1 MTRLAIAINLDRCTG
16 CNTCAMA
23 CKMQNNVPMGMA
35 WNRVLNEDCE
45 FEVGVQGT
53 YPHVSRSHLPV
64 ACQHC
69 ENPACLRVCPTG
81 ATVKRE
87 DGIVVHDPTGATYK
101 DDKGRVEIDYEKCIG
116 CRMCMA
122 ACPYNA
128 RVFNWNEPVRDPD
141 FNYGDK
147 DVPVRGK
154 GVVEKCTLCK
164 ERTDRGDEPMCVKC
178 CLAKAR
184 IFGDLDD
191 PESEVSRVVR
201 ERNATALLPE
211 QGTRPQVRYFN

>member
-1 MTRLAIAINLDRCTG
+1 MTKLGIAINKTRCIG
-16 CNTCAMA
+16 CQTCAHA
-23 CKMQNNVPMGMA
+23 CKMQNNVPSGMR
-35 WNRVLNEDCE
+35 WNRVLTEGCDVEDGALGE
-45 FEVGVQGT
+45 F
-53 YPHVSRSHLPV
+53 PNLSRGYLPV

-81 ATVKRE
+81 AT
-87 DGIVVHDPTGATYK
+87 YK
-101 DDKGRVEIDYEKCIG
+101 DDKGRVEVDYEKCIG

-128 RVFNWNEPVRDPD
+128 RVFNWNDPKREPD

-164 ERTDRGDEPMCVKC
+164 ERTDRGEEPMCVKC
-178 CLAKAR
+178 CPVKAR
-184 IFGDLDD
+184 TFGDLDD
-191 PESEVSRVVR
+191 PNSEISKLVVAR
-201 ERNATALLPE
+201 KAGVLLEE
-211 QGTRPQVRYFN
+211 QGTRPQVHYFN

>member
-1 MTRLAIAINLDRCTG
+1 MTKLGIAINKTRCIG
-16 CNTCAMA
+16 CQTCAHA
-23 CKMQNNVPMGMA
+23 CKMQNNVPSGMR
-35 WNRVLNEDCE
+35 WNRVLTEGCDVEDGALGE
-45 FEVGVQGT
+45 F
-53 YPHVSRSHLPV
+53 PNLSRGYLPV

-81 ATVKRE
+81 AT
-87 DGIVVHDPTGATYK
+87 YK
-101 DDKGRVEIDYEKCIG
+101 DDKGRVQVDYEKCIG

-128 RVFNWNEPVRDPD
+128 RVFNWNDPKREPD

-164 ERTDRGDEPMCVKC
+164 ERTDRGEEPMCVKC
-178 CLAKAR
+178 CPVKAR
-184 IFGDLDD
+184 TFGDLDD
-191 PESEVSRVVR
+191 PNSEISKLVVAR
-201 ERNATALLPE
+201 KAGVLLEE
-211 QGTRPQVRYFN
+211 QGTRPQVHYFN